1 MAAAA
6 NTHIAAAAI
15 RRCKGV
21 PTLKAFLETESPN
34 HGHVYYCP
42 YYGYN
47 QQPFC
52 SGRHSLGSCI
62 IARIIA
68 RRADSSCYNP
78 GQCKWT
84 TAHYGK
90 DNTPCHISGRTLGRL
105 GIRRTPVLR
114 LCIRLLHVG
123 LLSKGLGVWPRTA
136 FLFWMLRLFALG

>member
-6 NTHIAAAAI
+6 NKHIPTAAI
-15 RRCKGV
+15 RRCNGV

-68 RRADSSCYNP
+68 RRADSSCYDT
-78 GQCKWT
+78 GQRKWT
-84 TAHYGK
+84 TAQYGK
-90 DNTPCHISGRTLGRL
+90 YDTPCHISGRTLGWL
-105 GIRRTPVLR
+105 GIRCMSVMR
-114 LCIRLLHVG
+114 LHIRLLHVG
-123 LLSKGLGVWPRTA
+123 LLRKGLEVRPRTA